1 MSKDNGDT
9 GSNGLQ
15 KQKDVVL
22 VLLDE
27 GHCQA
32 KKGVA
37 FAHQVHGNAYLQQL
51 RVKNQQQYK
60 KGKKCDN
67 SLSYYWIVIKCSV
80 NYYEEK

>member
-1 MSKDNGDT
+1 MKAIV
-9 GSNGLQ
+9 
-15 KQKDVVL
+15 KQK
-22 VLLDE
+22 
-27 GHCQA
+27 